1 MFTAIHSNST
11 GRLAD
16 ALIADCSRP
25 LADPMQPE
33 VILVQNPGMARWLS
47 QQFALKTG
55 IAANLH
61 FPLPASFV
69 WELQQRWLGESLPEG
84 GYDRDSLR
92 WWLMR
97 LIPESSRLPECQ
109 RLAAYLSSSADDSQL
124 RLYQLSGRIADL
136 FDQYLVYRP
145 ELLLGWEQGH
155 IQNQNQDETW
165 QAHLWRALVKA
176 SGGEHRAQLFQR
188 FVAAADAAPKAPL
201 PARISVF
208 GLSALAPVYLRALE
222 MLARHAKVRLY
233 LQNPCREYW
242 ADILDEGSQA
252 RRRARWRAKGQTDIS
267 SLMDLGNPLLAAN
280 GQMAQVLVDQLLELD
295 VQSKD
300 LFTTP
305 SAPGLLG
312 QLQSDILE
320 LRDASQTD
328 QINQSDRLL
337 AGDDRSIQVHSCHS
351 RLREIQ
357 VLHDQLRR
365 AFDELDGLQPQD
377 VVVMAPNIADYA
389 PWIEAIFASASG
401 KNAMPWS
408 VADTSQTQAPL
419 YRAIDSL
426 LRLPRSRFEAS
437 ALIELLEVPA
447 IMARFSLDA
456 AALEQI
462 RHWVSDSGIR
472 WGWDGAMR
480 QSLGLP
486 EEAANTWDLGLQ
498 RLFYGYALPL
508 GAGLCQDILPYGN
521 IEGGEA
527 EHLGQLAEFLER
539 LRHWRDTLAQP
550 APAGHWQQRI
560 NQLLTDFFRPRPE
573 DEPLLQGLRNAM
585 AELVHKVRHADYQDP
600 IELDIIRS
608 ELGASLDQ
616 HSNASGFLI
625 GRITFCNLV
634 PMRGI
639 PFRVVCLLGLNEGE
653 FPRHDPSPGFNLM
666 AARARL
672 GDRSR
677 RLDDRYLFLEAL
689 LAAQERL
696 MFFYQGRSAKDNA
709 IQPPSVVLSELLDY
723 LKAGYR
729 TADGE
734 DVTRQLL
741 SQHPLQAFSRRY
753 YDASD
758 PRLFSYDDHW
768 LAAIKNQPEA
778 RTEPTGARPLLVKAT
793 ETIAL
798 NDLIRFLQDPPGW
811 FLHQCLGARK
821 ADEALILQDAEAF
834 ELETL
839 SQYGYKSEI
848 VQALLDGQA
857 LEEIALRAQLSGKLP
872 PGNLGRLKFTQLS
885 QTMTDFAKTI
895 HQAFNDQAPQSLEID
910 LTLGNTRINGWLH
923 DLYPSGLITWRPSR
937 IKAKDHLAL
946 WVRHLA
952 LCLTL
957 DADKTPSSQLIMEKS
972 LLILQPL
979 KQDDARALLQG
990 LIDLW
995 HQGQRAPLPLFPAAS
1010 LAYVEILDKG
1020 GTETEAISKALDTW
1034 EKDDY
1039 GTGKASLAV
1048 ASLFQNHNPILE
1060 PEFARLATMVFRP
1073 LLEHRLPPPAA

>member
-1 MFTAIHSNST
+1 VFTAIHSNST
-11 GRLAD
+11 RHLAD
-16 ALIADCSRP
+16 ALIDDCSRP

-69 WELQQRWLGESLPEG
+69 WELQQRWLGEHLPEG

-97 LIPESSRLPECQ
+97 LVPESSGLPECQ
-109 RLAAYLSSSADDSQL
+109 RLNAYLSSSADDSQV

-145 ELLLGWEQGH
+145 ELLLGWEQGQNQNQL
-155 IQNQNQDETW
+155 QNQNQDEAW
-165 QAHLWRALVKA
+165 QAHLWRELVRA
-176 SGGEHRAQLFQR
+176 NGGEHRAQLFQR
-188 FVAAADAAPKAPL
+188 FVAAADAAPKGPL
-201 PARISVF
+201 PDRISVF
-208 GLSALAPVYLRALE
+208 GLSALAPVYLKALE
-222 MLARHAKVRLY
+222 MLSRHAEVRLY

-242 ADILDEGSQA
+242 ADILDERSQA
-252 RRRARWRAKGQTDIS
+252 HRRARWRAKGQTDIS

-300 LFTTP
+300 LFKTP

-312 QLQSDILE
+312 QLQKDILE
-320 LRDASQTD
+320 LYDARQASIQER
-328 QINQSDRLL
+328 RLQRL
-337 AGDDRSIQVHSCHS
+337 DDRSIQVHSCHS
-351 RLREIQ
+351 QLREIQ

-377 VVVMAPNIADYA
+377 VVVMAPNITDYA

-401 KNAMPWS
+401 KNATPWS
-408 VADTSQTQAPL
+408 VADTSQTQSPL

-447 IMARFSLDA
+447 VMARFNLDT

-486 EEAANTWDLGLQ
+486 EETANTWDLGLQ

-521 IEGGEA
+521 IEGSEA

-550 APAGHWQQRI
+550 APAEHWQQRI
-560 NQLLTDFFRPRPE
+560 NQLLTDLFRPSPE

-585 AELVHKVRHADYQDP
+585 AELVHKARYADYQGP

-616 HSNASGFLI
+616 HSSASGFLI

-696 MFFYQGRSAKDNA
+696 LFFYQGRSAKDNA
-709 IQPPSVVLSELLDY
+709 SQPPSVVLSELLDY
-723 LKAGYR
+723 LKTSYG
-729 TADGE
+729 TAQDS
-734 DVTRQLL
+734 DITQQLL
-741 SQHPLQAFSRRY
+741 TEHPLQPFSRRY
-753 YDASD
+753 YDGSD
-758 PRLFSYDDHW
+758 PGLFSYDDHW
-768 LAAIKNQPEA
+768 LAAIKDQPEA
-778 RTEPTGARPLLVKAT
+778 MTEPAGARPRPTRAT
-793 ETIAL
+793 ESIAL

-811 FLHQCLGARK
+811 FLRQGLGARK
-821 ADEALILQDAEAF
+821 ADEALILQDTEAF
-834 ELETL
+834 ELESL

-857 LEEIALRAQLSGKLP
+857 LEDIALRAQLSGELP

-885 QTMTDFAKTI
+885 QAMADLTETI
-895 HQAFNDQAPQSLEID
+895 RQAINGQSPQALEID
-910 LTLGNTRINGWLH
+910 LILDNTRINGWLH
-923 DLYPSGLITWRPSR
+923 NLYPSGLIAWRPSR

-957 DADKTPSSQLIMEKS
+957 APTSQLIMENS
-972 LLILQPL
+972 LLSFHPL
-979 KQDDARALLQG
+979 KEDDARALLQG

-995 HQGQRAPLPLFPAAS
+995 HQGQARPLPLFPAAS
-1010 LAYVEILDKG
+1010 LAYIEALDKG
-1020 GTETEAISKALDTW
+1020 NTEAEAISKAQDTW

-1039 GTGKASLAV
+1039 GTGKSSLAV
-1048 ASLFQNHNPILE
+1048 ASLFQNQDPISE
-1060 PEFARLATMVFRP
+1060 PEFAQLARLVFEP
-1073 LLEHRLPPPAA
+1073 ILKHQSS